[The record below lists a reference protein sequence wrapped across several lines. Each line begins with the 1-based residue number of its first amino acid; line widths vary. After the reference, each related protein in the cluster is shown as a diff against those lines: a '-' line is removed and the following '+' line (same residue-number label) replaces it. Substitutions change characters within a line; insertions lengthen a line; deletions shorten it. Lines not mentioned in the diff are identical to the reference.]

1 MQRRD
6 DDEYLDGD
14 RRTGKNWLIIFFLYV
29 LCLLWLEPLIDFLL
43 SLNPPDTELA
53 AINAFNNHKI
63 HIAKIAF
70 GIARSLPIILFLW
83 LAYRS
88 IVTERIPP
96 KGMKIPFTVKLIK
109 GLQAKMVGVSMIT
122 LGMILLFR
130 ELYLMVNA

>member
-1 MQRRD
+1 MQRK
-6 DDEYLDGD
+6 DDEEFETGD

-83 LAYRS
+83 LAHRS
-88 IVTERIPP
+88 IISARIPP

-109 GLQAKMVGVSMIT
+109 GQQAKMAGVSMIT
-122 LGMILLFR
+122 LGLILLFR
-130 ELYLMVNA
+130 ELYIMVNA